1 MAEITIQVLEGLERG
16 RVFESLETPV
26 TIGREDDNSIQLND
40 ERVSR
45 FHSKIQEDGDRI
57 ILTDLDST
65 NGTRVNGRPVQ
76 LRVLRPGDQIA
87 IGRCLLIFG
96 SPAEIAEFLGTAGP
110 LRQQD
115 TTPAVATGATLDLPL
130 QADDD
135 LELIEFFPG
144 GPPELP
150 GQLTPLQQAQLSD
163 MVSFIHDRIGSILH
177 AAVSVTP
184 ADAFKQLEPPGVEEA
199 VDGLPGEPVETED
212 RTLGEEM
219 VVAVETWQRL
229 LALEME
235 LAVYLRSIAEPSQL
249 RDLTG

>member
-1 MAEITIQVLEGLERG
+1 MTEITIQVLEGLERG

-45 FHSKIQEDGDRI
+45 FHSKIQEDGDRV

-96 SPAEIAEFLGTAGP
+96 SPAQIAEFLGTAGP

-115 TTPAVATGATLDLPL
+115 TTPGVTPNLPL

-184 ADAFKQLEPPGVEEA
+184 ADAFKQLEQPGVEEA
-199 VDGLPGEPVETED
+199 VDGLPAEPVETESG
-212 RTLGEEM
+212 TVGEEM

>member
-1 MAEITIQVLEGLERG
+1 MTEITIQVLEGLERG
-16 RVFESLETPV
+16 RVFEALETPV

-45 FHSKIQEDGDRI
+45 FHSKIQEDGDRV

-96 SPAEIAEFLGTAGP
+96 SPAQIAEFLGTAGP

-115 TTPAVATGATLDLPL
+115 TTPGVTLNLPL

-184 ADAFKQLEPPGVEEA
+184 ADAFKQLEQPGVEEA
-199 VDGLPGEPVETED
+199 VDGLPAEPVETESG
-212 RTLGEEM
+212 TVGEEM

>member
-16 RVFESLETPV
+16 RVFDSLETPV

-65 NGTRVNGRPVQ
+65 NGTRVNGRPIQ
-76 LRVLRPGDQIA
+76 LRVLRPGDQVA
-87 IGRCLLIFG
+87 IGRCLLLYG
-96 SPAEIAEFLGTAGP
+96 SRAEIAEFLGTADP
-110 LRQQD
+110 LRMLD
-115 TTPAVATGATLDLPL
+115 TTPELGTASGATLNLPL
-130 QADDD
+130 PADDD

-163 MVSFIHDRIGSILH
+163 LVSFIHDRIGSILH

-184 ADAFKQLEPPGVEEA
+184 ADALNEMAQPELEKI
-199 VDGLPGEPVETED
+199 PGESVEPQGESI
-212 RTLGEEM
+212 GEEM

-235 LAVYLRSIAEPSQL
+235 LAVYLRSIAEPNQL
-249 RDLTG
+249 PDLDN